1 MAVILLVKEK
11 NARHGNIGIY
21 YPGQQAGYKIIM
33 TQQYEGR
40 ERRLVDRIVAIVC
53 SYVNQKAHGTM
64 LTWEGVQNELLRLK
78 YASAAAKKVQAENEV
93 DEVYDSFGAEQEE
106 KEKTIEEL
114 NNKIIALQAENQGL
128 HAKVDS
134 LGEVPLL
141 FYGAEE
147 EFYEGEIRDQI
158 LEMLE
163 GCRHHVQK
171 NSRKEHILMDIL
183 ANNERSDRLEHMR
196 EAIKKILKGYTKVTD
211 SLKRE
216 LKDFGFVITKD
227 TGHYK
232 LTYKGDPRY
241 FFIMSGSGSD
251 SKHGGGNLSSQIIN
265 KVL

>member
-1 MAVILLVKEK
+1 
-11 NARHGNIGIY
+11 
-21 YPGQQAGYKIIM
+21 
-33 TQQYEGR
+33 
-40 ERRLVDRIVAIVC
+40 
-53 SYVNQKAHGTM
+53 
-64 LTWEGVQNELLRLK
+64 
-78 YASAAAKKVQAENEV
+78 
-93 DEVYDSFGAEQEE
+93 
-106 KEKTIEEL
+106 
-114 NNKIIALQAENQGL
+114 
-128 HAKVDS
+128 
-134 LGEVPLL
+134 
-141 FYGAEE
+141 
-147 EFYEGEIRDQI
+147 
-158 LEMLE
+158 
-163 GCRHHVQK
+163 
-171 NSRKEHILMDIL
+171 MDIL